1 MALLAEEIVEEWLNR
16 QGYFTIRGI
25 KTGVDEIDILAI
37 RPTGDSDFERRHI
50 EVQASMRPV
59 SYICRVPKQV
69 QRETR
74 RAANSAKRTSEE
86 LVTGVAE
93 WVESK
98 FEKPKKLKLMQRL
111 APGEWTRELVIH
123 RVKSADE
130 VRLIQQ
136 LGITVHHLSQIVRE
150 LATTKSLVPSASGAD
165 LIDLVQIAVEETPG
179 DPLEA
184 AVYRPGRVRVQG
196 LEPANRTGS

>member
-25 KTGVDEIDILAI
+25 KVGVDEIDILAI
-37 RPTGDSDFERRHI
+37 RPTDKGDLERRHV

-59 SYICRVPKQV
+59 SYICRVPKQI
-69 QRETR
+69 QRETG
-74 RAANSAKRTSEE
+74 RAANSAKRSHEE

-93 WVESK
+93 WVERK
-98 FEKPKKLKLMQRL
+98 FTKPNKLKLMQQL

-123 RVKSADE
+123 RVKSPDE

-136 LGITVHHLSQIVRE
+136 LGIRVYHLSQIVRE
-150 LATTKSLVPSASGAD
+150 LANTEFLLPSASGAD
-165 LIDLVQIAVEETPG
+165 LTDLVQMATGETSG

-184 AVYRPGRVRVQG
+184 AVYRPGRAGREG
-196 LEPANRTGS
+196 